1 MNEAALLVSFENR
14 IDEKIHTQVMAL
26 QEALNRQP
34 FRGFTESVP
43 AYASLAVFYDLWQ
56 VKESSD
62 DKITAFEKVRT
73 YLEQLIGSTADN
85 VSMTERRTISIPVFY
100 NGEDL
105 SSVAAGRGLTEQELV
120 RIHCEKVYRVFMIGF
135 LPGFAYMG
143 PVDERIA
150 TPRHASPRLAVKPGS
165 VGIAGAQT
173 GIYPITSPGGWQL
186 IGQTPIKIFDAAKE
200 PPCLLQAGDSV
211 QFVSISKQEF
221 EKLNEY

>member
-1 MNEAALLVSFENR
+1 
-14 IDEKIHTQVMAL
+14 MAL
-26 QEALNRQP
+26 QGALNSQFFP
-34 FRGFTESVP
+34 GFTESVP

-62 DKITAFEKVRT
+62 DTITAFEKVT
-73 YLEQLIGSTADN
+73 AYLEKLIGGIADDVSTTD
-85 VSMTERRTISIPVFY
+85 RRTISIPVYY

-105 SSVAAGRGLTEQELV
+105 SFVAAGRGLTEQELV

-165 VGIAGAQT
+165 VGIAGTQT

-186 IGQTPIKIFDAAKE
+186 IGQTPVKIFDPAKE
-200 PPCLLQAGDSV
+200 QPCLLRAGDSV